1 MEKQELYDTLNQVL
15 DILEE
20 AQRLRDINPAID
32 ILTDLINKISYER

>member
-1 MEKQELYDTLNQVL
+1 MEKSELYDTLNQVL

-20 AQRLRDINPAID
+20 SQRLRDINPAID